1 MFLPAADRSAVDR
14 LTHLVDARG
23 AHRALCLVEYRHAC
37 VPRQAEESS
46 AMGLSRDVLD
56 HRLVVDR
63 QEMRGGQGS
72 ANPAMR

>member
-1 MFLPAADRSAVDR
+1 
-14 LTHLVDARG
+14 
-23 AHRALCLVEYRHAC
+23 
-37 VPRQAEESS
+37 
-46 AMGLSRDVLD
+46 MGLSRDVLD